1 MNNSSNGMSKL
12 KQCHVISFEKFKN
25 IYLQILFQTNVAFVC
40 TLFLFFITFMSHDS
54 AKYMPF
60 ICIRHSK
67 TVNRCSIKAQT
78 LMYVLNGFYFA
89 LFCFAHF
96 LKFETLKRLN
106 DSICAFCMK
115 GKYMIRKHYSSNKF
129 QELRIFSTCQ
139 QRFFTEKI
147 YYIKSTKPYET
158 YHSGHFP
165 CLPANKS

>member
-1 MNNSSNGMSKL
+1 MPCNLFWKIQKHIPSNF
-12 KQCHVISFEKFKN
+12 ISDECCFRL
-25 IYLQILFQTNVAFVC
+25 Y
-40 TLFLFFITFMSHDS
+40 TLFVFYNLHVAWLCQIYAFYLHTSL
-54 AKYMPF
+54 
-60 ICIRHSK
+60 K

-78 LMYVLNGFYFA
+78 LIYVLNGFYFA

-139 QRFFTEKI
+139 QRFILWERSI
-147 YYIKSTKPYET
+147 LLRKSIT
-158 YHSGHFP
+158 
-165 CLPANKS
+165 